1 MMKHIQEDH
10 NRSKCPKCQK
20 MIASNAMARHS
31 EEHATREKIAKGKK
45 VKKPSTAAKKK
56 NPYIEFCRLERKK
69 IKDDH
74 PMLLPGKVTAELGRR
89 WKELSREE
97 QEEYRHIGEDAAL
110 VEVQNEREDE
120 IAALE
125 AGAEVEA
132 ALEAGTAEVEAALE
146 TGTAEVSFHFFLFV
160 SNEMRFY
167 YI

>member
-1 MMKHIQEDH
+1 
-10 NRSKCPKCQK
+10 
-20 MIASNAMARHS
+20 
-31 EEHATREKIAKGKK
+31 
-45 VKKPSTAAKKK
+45 
-56 NPYIEFCRLERKK
+56 
-69 IKDDH
+69 
-74 PMLLPGKVTAELGRR
+74 MLLPGQVNAELGRR

-132 ALEAGTAEVEAALE
+132 ALVEVQREREREDEIAAVEAALEAGAEVEAALEAGTAEVEAALE

>member
-10 NRSKCPKCQK
+10 NRTKCPKCQK

-45 VKKPSTAAKKK
+45 IKKPSTAAKKK

-74 PMLLPGKVTAELGRR
+74 PMLLPGQVNAELGRR

-120 IAALE
+120 IAAVEAALE

-132 ALEAGTAEVEAALE
+132 ALEAGTAEV
-146 TGTAEVSFHFFLFV
+146 FIPFLFLC
-160 SNEMRFY
+160 E
-167 YI
+167 